1 MTIIEDVGQK
11 QGQHDNI
18 KEWCDQNGVI
28 LRRQKLNVGDYQTVP
43 CVAVDTK
50 KGMQEIYSDLV
61 SDHDRF
67 RRECIRAQEDGIHL
81 VFLIEDENIT
91 CMDDAKRWQN
101 PRIKEY
107 ERKWGLIIRA
117 QKAGKMLDHK
127 VPKPP
132 VSSERLVG
140 MMDAMEMKY
149 GCTFRFCH
157 PQDTGS
163 MVYRILMEGK

>member
-1 MTIIEDVGQK
+1 MTILEDVNNKIGK
-11 QGQHDNI
+11 HENI
-18 KEWCDQNGVI
+18 SAWCEANGVKI
-28 LRRQKLNVGDYQTVP
+28 RRQRLNVGDYALPPKIV
-43 CVAVDTK
+43 VDTK
-50 KGMQEIYSDLV
+50 AGMQEIYSDLV

-91 CMDDAKRWQN
+91 CIDDAKRWQN
-101 PRIKEY
+101 PRLKEY
-107 ERKWGLIIRA
+107 ERKWGFIIRA

-132 VSSERLVG
+132 VSAERLVG

-163 MVYRILMEGK
+163 MVYQILMEGK